1 MDARAGTF
9 RNHLN
14 SASFASRVAARY
26 TKSLERRNSAGVS
39 DDYEWRKHNVCFAS
53 HIAHPDVTE
62 RFVVRV
68 KNHHATQPDVDGED
82 VRRVRRSRVYG
93 NELQKIFTR
102 VQSTKTARVQS

>member
-14 SASFASRVAARY
+14 SAFFASRVAARY

-93 NELQKIFTR
+93 NELRKIFTR
-102 VQSTKTARVQS
+102 VQSAETARVQG

>member
-102 VQSTKTARVQS
+102 VQSAETARVQG

>member
-102 VQSTKTARVQS
+102 VQSTKTTRVQG